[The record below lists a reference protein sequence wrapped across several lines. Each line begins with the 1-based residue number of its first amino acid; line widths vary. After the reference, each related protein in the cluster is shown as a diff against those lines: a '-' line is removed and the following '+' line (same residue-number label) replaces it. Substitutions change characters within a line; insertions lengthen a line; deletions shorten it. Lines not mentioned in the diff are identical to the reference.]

1 MNPNAQHPG
10 DYVFGEQLRQ
20 DTTGTV
26 YRAVH
31 ATSKNQV
38 AIKVLHEKY
47 ASDPDLLARLQGH
60 AGALGR
66 VQHPGIVQILDVG
79 QSAHGPYV
87 VMENLAGETLAD
99 RLKREGKLPLEET
112 LRIVGATASALAA
125 AHRRRIV
132 HRALTPDSVF
142 LADLGADGHPGGVV
156 RILDLGLAKL
166 LGDQAAAARKGV
178 DKRSDIQAVGRL
190 AYQMLSGQMPLPE
203 GDGDSDTAS
212 EPRRPARLSA
222 HGVTVPASVEAA
234 ILKALDRR
242 KKRRF
247 SSMTEFAQAVGVS
260 ITPAPL
266 PTSEPELE
274 LEPEVEVDVE
284 LEVDLEAEAAAAAA
298 AAPAAPPPLPPPLP
312 LPPALVQPASPRIGL
327 VSAGVRAVG
336 RAAMRHPRKVAVL
349 AAASVA
355 VAIGWFALRPGGPS
369 GTLAVVA
376 TTPPPARV
384 DVARTPKPAPSPEP
398 PSAPSRVDEILALNQ
413 KAVSAHEQSDFK
425 TARALLQDADKLAL
439 ASGYAEA
446 PVRAQTQVRLGALY
460 VAQKNL
466 RVGRRYLAKAVA
478 INPAVRLP
486 PGMMSPQA
494 HKALIATKQKARLA
508 KNGPPKR
515 GPKSQPPR
523 RHGRDLKRTG

>member
-38 AIKVLHEKY
+38 AIKVLDEKY
-47 ASDPDLLARLQGH
+47 ARDPDLLARLEGH
-60 AGALGR
+60 ADALSR
-66 VQHPGIVQILDVG
+66 VQHPGIVQILDQG
-79 QSAHGPYV
+79 QSAHGLYM

-142 LADLGADGHPGGVV
+142 LADLGPDGHPGGVV
-156 RILDLGLAKL
+156 RILDVGLAKL

-178 DKRSDIQAVGRL
+178 DKRADIQAVGRL
-190 AYQMLSGQMPLPE
+190 AYQMLSGQLPLPE
-203 GDGDSDTAS
+203 GDGDSGTAS

-222 HGVTVPASVEAA
+222 HGVTVPGSVEAA

-242 KKRRF
+242 RKRRF
-247 SSMTEFAQAVGVS
+247 SSMNEFAQALGVP

-266 PTSEPELE
+266 PTSEPEIE
-274 LEPEVEVDVE
+274 LEPDLE
-284 LEVDLEAEAAAAAA
+284 LEVDLEAEAAAVAA
-298 AAPAAPPPLPPPLP
+298 AAPAASPPLPPPVP
-312 LPPALVQPASPRIGL
+312 LPPALLQPASPRVGV

-336 RAAMRHPRKVAVL
+336 RAALRHHRKL
-349 AAASVA
+349 AALAVASAAA
-355 VAIGWFALRPGGPS
+355 VAIGWFVLRPGGPS

-376 TTPPPARV
+376 TTPPAARV
-384 DVARTPKPAPSPEP
+384 DVARAPKPSPSPEL

-439 ASGYAEA
+439 ASGYADA

-460 VAQKNL
+460 VAQKNP

-515 GPKSQPPR
+515 GSKSPPPR
-523 RHGRDLKRTG
+523 RHGRDLKQTR

>member
-20 DTTGTV
+20 DRTGTV

-31 ATSKNQV
+31 VTSKNQV
-38 AIKVLHEKY
+38 AIKILDEKY
-47 ASDPDLLARLQGH
+47 AGDPDLLARLQVH

-66 VQHPGIVQILDVG
+66 VQHSGIVQILDQG
-79 QSAHGPYV
+79 QSAHGLYV

-132 HRALTPDSVF
+132 HRALTPESVF

-156 RILDLGLAKL
+156 KILDLGLAKL

-178 DKRSDIQAVGRL
+178 DKRADIQAVGRL
-190 AYQMLSGQMPLPE
+190 AYQMLSGQLPLPE
-203 GDGDSDTAS
+203 GDGDSGPVS

-222 HGVTVPASVEAA
+222 HGVTVPGSVEAA

-247 SSMTEFAQAVGVS
+247 SSMTEFAQALGVP

-274 LEPEVEVDVE
+274 IEPEME
-284 LEVDLEAEAAAAAA
+284 LEVDLEAEAEAVAA
-298 AAPAAPPPLPPPLP
+298 AAPAAPPPPPPALP
-312 LPPALVQPASPRIGL
+312 LPPMLLQPASPRGGV
-327 VSAGVRAVG
+327 VSAVGEVG
-336 RAAMRHPRKVAVL
+336 RAAIRHHRKLAVL
-349 AAASVA
+349 ATASAAA
-355 VAIGWFALRPGGPS
+355 IAIGWFALRSGGPS

-384 DVARTPKPAPSPEP
+384 DVARAAAPSPGLP
-398 PSAPSRVDEILALNQ
+398 TTPSRVDEILALNQ

-439 ASGYAEA
+439 ASGYADA

-460 VAQKNL
+460 VAQKNP

-515 GPKSQPPR
+515 GAKSPPPR
-523 RHGRDLKRTG
+523 RHGRDLKQTR